1 MKKAIK
7 YLESRIQALN
17 TEIDKRKTDFD
28 NCEMTSDVMFIQSDI
43 ENLELDKLEFQEAI
57 RILNNNVK

>member
-7 YLESRIQALN
+7 HLESRIQALN
-17 TEIDKRKTDFD
+17 NEIDKRQTDFD